1 MSAHAT
7 QPERDDPGHQAQGAQ
22 TPDAQAASAQR
33 HHQVLD
39 GLINIGADFARLLH
53 SQALLQAQ
61 PAPQPGQPPATHPKP
76 APAPS
81 PAPGT
86 LVDLAAA
93 FGTISR
99 AVRRCIMLA
108 QALANPKQPAAPAND
123 PARHRTA
130 VRKRIIREVEDAIH
144 RTANEGA
151 SAERLTAELRERLD
165 APDLEDDINSR
176 PVADIIREL
185 CRDLGLFSAPNDPQW
200 KRRTP
205 AIIEQLCARA
215 AQPSRPRHP
224 SPMPQ
229 DAGPSA
235 AQPSPAGQPPPDPP
249 LDGHPASSPQPAD
262 TPRAPSNLQVGHRL
276 PRHWPD
282 NPAEP
287 AAPQRH
293 ATRNGDR
300 WHPPPPA

>member
-7 QPERDDPGHQAQGAQ
+7 QSERDAPGHQAPGAQ
-22 TPDAQAASAQR
+22 VPDAQAASALR

-39 GLINIGADFARLLH
+39 GLVNMGADFARLLH
-53 SQALLQAQ
+53 SQALLEEQ
-61 PAPQPGQPPATHPKP
+61 PAPQAGQPSVTHPTP
-76 APAPS
+76 APAAS
-81 PAPGT
+81 LAPAT
-86 LVDLAAA
+86 LVSLAIA
-93 FGTISR
+93 FGAISR
-99 AVRRCIMLA
+99 SVRRCIMLA
-108 QALANPKQPAAPAND
+108 QILANPKPPAPAND

-130 VRKRIIREVEDAIH
+130 ARKRIIREVEDAIH

-151 SAERLTAELRERLD
+151 SAECLTAELRERLD
-165 APDLEDDINSR
+165 APDLEDDISSR
-176 PVADIIREL
+176 PVADIIKEL
-185 CRDLGLFSAPNDPQW
+185 CRDLGLFSAPTDPQW

-205 AIIEQLCARA
+205 AGIEQLCARA

-229 DAGPSA
+229 DPGPSA
-235 AQPSPAGQPPPDPP
+235 AQPSPANQPPPDLQPN
-249 LDGHPASSPQPAD
+249 GHPAANPQPAD
-262 TPRAPSNLQVGHRL
+262 TPGNLQVAHRL

-282 NPAEP
+282 DPAEP

-300 WHPPPPA
+300 WRPPPST